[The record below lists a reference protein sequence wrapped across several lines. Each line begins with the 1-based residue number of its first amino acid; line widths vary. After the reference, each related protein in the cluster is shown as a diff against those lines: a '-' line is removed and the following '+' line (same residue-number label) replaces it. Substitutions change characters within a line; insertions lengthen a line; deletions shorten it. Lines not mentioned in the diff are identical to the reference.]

1 MEACRVCAF
10 HAVKFF
16 DDILAIRG
24 RLNVDF
30 GEADLEP
37 GDAVGWSVGD
47 NTFIIGLAVI
57 L

>member
-1 MEACRVCAF
+1 M
-10 HAVKFF
+10 KIF